1 MSSCCQFHVY
11 RLNRTNRFNSIFE
24 DVSISRNRFP
34 ISRTFEPSFFLFV
47 PLEEGI
53 FQGFQIKKDF
63 EFQNWNSVILKSS
76 SLFCR
81 IFFREKF
88 LTNYS
93 YEISIHSIFLYYK
106 HKDYSGILSVE
117 IYSVRRQRDWGKIEQ
132 CIKLISLV
140 IR

>member
-1 MSSCCQFHVY
+1 MSPCCQFHVY

-34 ISRTFEPSFFLFV
+34 ISRTFEPSFFYSFHSKKEFFKVFKLRKISNFKIEIRSSWN
-47 PLEEGI
+47 LHRC
-53 FQGFQIKKDF
+53 FAGFF
-63 EFQNWNSVILKSS
+63 W
-76 SLFCR
+76 
-81 IFFREKF
+81 EKF
-88 LTNYS
+88 LRNYS

-106 HKDYSGILSVE
+106 HKDYSEILSIE